1 VLCQFVP
8 NFLSYVSAKY
18 HLNWFIA
25 GKVITKIKKG
35 ELFIETQCRYFNT
48 DREFGYLNLQ
58 CKTNFRGLRLAA
70 FESPLTSAGKTVNNH
85 LCIDSPGGAFHIILY
100 LNR

>member
-1 VLCQFVP
+1 MSVCTKFSQLCFCQISFELVYSWE
-8 NFLSYVSAKY
+8 SY
-18 HLNWFIA
+18 
-25 GKVITKIKKG
+25 ITKIKKG